1 MILSD
6 FVSFGRFKEKK
17 KVSVDFVY
25 FLKKKKKNN
34 NFVITKL

>member
-17 KVSVDFVY
+17 KVSVDF
-25 FLKKKKKNN
+25 LKKKKKNN